1 MYLNEPENNGSGNSH
16 DKYVKIRFNSDDNVL
31 LKM

>member
-1 MYLNEPENNGSGNSH
+1 MNQKIMGQYNNGYH